1 MQALQLRA
9 HRLIAGRGGAILH
22 RPPRWYERALLALV
36 LPIARRAAARIV
48 GRGFR
53 PERFD
58 DPPPG
63 ARAAQRSPA
72 TPST

>member
-22 RPPRWYERALLALV
+22 RPPRWYERALLAV
-36 LPIARRAAARIV
+36 LLPVARRAAARIV

-58 DPPPG
+58 DPAG
-63 ARAAQRSPA
+63 TRAGQRSPA